1 MSDERRRY
9 FRIDESMG
17 VAYRVLGA
25 EEAKIF
31 AEQTRE
37 RGHLV
42 DFAANFDNR
51 IQTLLDTCKIESPI
65 AAELADLIN
74 KKLNFVI
81 HQLDIDAELMQKV
94 AYTLRQVN
102 VSACGLACHIDE
114 PLQAGAVLQM
124 DLVLSPGDLHIVTM
138 AKVIACEAAQD
149 QNKDQNEGPVYFL
162 RVEFEEIHHNDQ
174 ELLIQHIVK
183 QQSLQLKK
191 KRLLDQTSSE

>member
-9 FRIDESMG
+9 FRIDDSMG
-17 VAYRVLGA
+17 VAYRILGA

-31 AEQTRE
+31 AEQTRGQ
-37 RGHLV
+37 GHLV

-51 IQTLLDTCKIESPI
+51 IQTLLDTCKVESPV

-114 PLQAGAVLQM
+114 PLKAGTVLQM
-124 DLVLSPGDLHIVTM
+124 DLVLHPGELHIVTM
-138 AKVIACEAAQD
+138 SKVIACEAVHA
-149 QNKDQNEGPVYFL
+149 EGQAADYFL

-183 QQSLQLKK
+183 QQGLQLKK
-191 KRLLDQTSSE
+191 KRLLNQAAGE

>member
-9 FRIDESMG
+9 FRIDDSMG
-17 VAYRVLGA
+17 VAYRILGA

-31 AEQTRE
+31 AEQTRDQ
-37 RGHLV
+37 GHLV

-51 IQTLLDTCKIESPI
+51 IQTLLDTCKIESPV

-114 PLQAGAVLQM
+114 PLESSSVLQM
-124 DLVLSPGDLHIVTM
+124 DLVLHPGELHIVTM
-138 AKVIACEAAQD
+138 AKVIACEAIAEQAD
-149 QNKDQNEGPVYFL
+149 GCNYFL

-191 KRLLDQTSSE
+191 KRLLNQVSSDT

>member
-1 MSDERRRY
+1 MADERRRY
-9 FRIDESMG
+9 FRIDDSIG
-17 VAYRVLGA
+17 IAYRILGA
-25 EEAKIF
+25 EEAKVF
-31 AEQTRE
+31 AEQTRGQ
-37 RGHLV
+37 GHLV

-51 IQTLLDTCKIESPI
+51 IQTLLDTCKIESPV
-65 AAELADLIN
+65 AAELCDLIN

-114 PLQAGAVLQM
+114 QLPVGAVLQL
-124 DLVLSPGDLHIVTM
+124 DLLLHPGELHVITM
-138 AKVIACEAAQD
+138 AKVVACESVES
-149 QNKDQNEGPVYFL
+149 EGEELNYFL
-162 RVEFEEIHHNDQ
+162 RVDFEEIHSNDQ

-191 KRLLDQTSSE
+191 KRLLNQTAGE

>member
-17 VAYRVLGA
+17 VAYRVLGV
-25 EEAKIF
+25 EEAKVF
-31 AEQTRE
+31 AEQTRDQ
-37 RGHLV
+37 GHLV

-51 IQTLLDTCKIESPI
+51 IQTLLDTCKIESPV
-65 AAELADLIN
+65 AAELAGLIN

-114 PLQAGAVLQM
+114 PLKKGAVLQM
-124 DLVLSPGDLHIVTM
+124 DLVLNPGELHIVIM
-138 AKVIACEAAQD
+138 AKVIACEAMHQQEQEPD
-149 QNKDQNEGPVYFL
+149 YFL
-162 RVEFEEIHHNDQ
+162 RVEFEEIHHGDQ

-191 KRLLDQTSSE
+191 KRLLNQTNDE